1 MRYSSCNEKDH
12 ANQQRSAG
20 VLAPETQK
28 PKNTP
33 NRENE
38 KRDYRTRTVTRGTVH
53 RKRNGKL
60 RSRSEPRTSLTR
72 RGPNSQ
78 PAERSPGRAA
88 PDRLRAKYTA
98 QTRRPTRSAI
108 TRDAVSHRQTQ
119 TRTTLQYRSM
129 SVSTNKH
136 KRDRGGQSR
145 SRAVDPRH
153 QRGGVAI
160 LTTAAHGAAHAHQL
174 HQRQWRVSARG
185 AVAADA
191 RRAGAPES
199 GANEAASPPS
209 PQPMRRPTPPRS
221 AHQADRPMAGRR
233 RTHKRRRASRARR
246 PSRPRRRSPR
256 GGRWQ
261 GAGTRKR
268 DRRPRRRARSTR

>member
-1 MRYSSCNEKDH
+1 MRSSCNENDH
-12 ANQQRSAG
+12 ANQRSAG
-20 VLAPETQK
+20 ALAPETQK

-38 KRDYRTRTVTRGTVH
+38 KRDYRTRTVTPGTVH

-60 RSRSEPRTSLTR
+60 RSRSEPRTR

-78 PAERSPGRAA
+78 PAARSPGRAP

-153 QRGGVAI
+153 QRGSVAI
-160 LTTAAHGAAHAHQL
+160 LTTA
-174 HQRQWRVSARG
+174 
-185 AVAADA
+185 
-191 RRAGAPES
+191 
-199 GANEAASPPS
+199 PPTG
-209 PQPMRRPTPPRS
+209 RPTPISCTNGSGAQAHAAPSPPTRTEPARRSPR
-221 AHQADRPMAGRR
+221 RMRR
-233 RTHKRRRASRARR
+233 RRR
-246 PSRPRRRSPR
+246 RRRSP
-256 GGRWQ
+256 
-261 GAGTRKR
+261 
-268 DRRPRRRARSTR
+268 